1 MSVAFVSNLAIRPLD
16 LKKELEQLRLTQ
28 RSDVSK

>member
-28 RSDVSK
+28 RSGVTK

>member
-16 LKKELEQLRLTQ
+16 LKKELEQLRMTQ
-28 RSDVSK
+28 RSDVNK